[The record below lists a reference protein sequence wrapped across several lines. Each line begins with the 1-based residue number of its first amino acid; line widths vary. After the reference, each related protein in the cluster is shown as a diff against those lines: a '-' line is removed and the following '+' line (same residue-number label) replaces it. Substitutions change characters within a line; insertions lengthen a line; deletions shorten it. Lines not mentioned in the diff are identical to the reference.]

1 MAFSSAIKS
10 LTQAAFP
17 KRQPTPALATQV
29 TTTLDAVDSDREV
42 DPTSDAALS
51 LSSSFPSFASFKD
64 QRAFEH
70 ERQCA
75 KRTEEYAR
83 TQDAKASK
91 GLSKWRP
98 ALPVHQRRT
107 TSARKGRPVGFGGS
121 EDEANTPNVLERVRS
136 AGTRK
141 ESSPV
146 QNSEVKLADLIK
158 PGSVRK
164 ARKNKEADFEL
175 IPAVRPVIVLDEL
188 AFMHDVPAPRDLE
201 QEWQHV
207 YHSDGDDSDASL
219 SISTPTYANVVL
231 GGLS

>member
-1 MAFSSAIKS
+1 MALSAAVKS

-17 KRQPTPALATQV
+17 KRQATPALATQV

-51 LSSSFPSFASFKD
+51 LSSSFPSFSSFKD

-70 ERQCA
+70 ERQCT

-83 TQDAKASK
+83 TQEAKASK

-98 ALPVHQRRT
+98 ASPVHQRKT
-107 TSARKGRPVGFGGS
+107 TSARKSKPVGFGGS
-121 EDEANTPNVLERVRS
+121 EDEVNTLNALERVRS

-141 ESSPV
+141 ESSPI
-146 QNSEVKLADLIK
+146 QNSVKLADLIK

-188 AFMHDVPAPRDLE
+188 AFMHDAPAPRDLE

-207 YHSDGDDSDASL
+207 YHSDGDESDASL
-219 SISTPTYANVVL
+219 SISSPTYANVVL
-231 GGLS
+231 GGLN

>member
-17 KRQPTPALATQV
+17 KGQATPALATQV

-83 TQDAKASK
+83 TQDAKAPK

-164 ARKNKEADFEL
+164 ARKNKGMYYSVVSLLLFSLRHL
-175 IPAVRPVIVLDEL
+175 IQKLTL
-188 AFMHDVPAPRDLE
+188 
-201 QEWQHV
+201 
-207 YHSDGDDSDASL
+207 
-219 SISTPTYANVVL
+219 N
-231 GGLS
+231 

>member
-17 KRQPTPALATQV
+17 KGQATPALATQV

-83 TQDAKASK
+83 TQDAKAPK
-91 GLSKWRP
+91 GLSKW
-98 ALPVHQRRT
+98 
-107 TSARKGRPVGFGGS
+107 RPVGFGGS

-231 GGLS
+231 GGL